1 MQKKAGNIRSENQR
15 EQIVNDCELKFRQIC
30 HCSECQWC
38 KHAGDKTET
47 VSLNFQNEQLYRVYE
62 KLTLNAVTLAG

>member
-1 MQKKAGNIRSENQR
+1 MGKKAGNIRSENQR

-47 VSLNFQNEQLYRVYE
+47 VSLDFQNEP
-62 KLTLNAVTLAG
+62 AVQGI